1 MYSDS
6 IKKRQQ
12 ELLGVLFK
20 KASGRSE
27 ATFIKSAWPQPTGDQ
42 LDILRRTLTPEG
54 HAAVAQEEKV
64 KKERALEE
72 EYQRLVAEYKSNNP
86 NDKFTE
92 VTKSNLRRNAERNVK
107 DRSVQESYKQME
119 QARLRSMVAPSPSPS
134 APTKPSAEGA
144 VSLPKPKVDTPNPV
158 DVGEVDLEDVG
169 YDDSGIQ
176 FPGTPDIL
184 PLPRQTQTST
194 PTPTTEGNQT
204 STPTPTTEG
213 NQTPTP
219 TPTTEGNQTPTP
231 TPITEGNQ
239 TPATGAGEGTNTP
252 GGSQGGSENNGGGGT
267 TNQPP
272 AVRPE
277 LDWNKVLKGL
287 IEKLK
292 RHKITGIGGLGGFGL
307 GALIGGGGSFTD
319 RLLWAL
325 LGGGA
330 GTGLGYLVEKYLK

>member
-6 IKKRQQ
+6 IRERQQ
-12 ELLGVLFK
+12 ELLDVLFK

-27 ATFIKSAWPQPTGDQ
+27 ATFIKSAWPQPTGEQ

-54 HAAVAQEEKV
+54 HAAAAQEAKA
-64 KKERALEE
+64 KQERALNE
-72 EYQRLVAEYKSNNP
+72 EYQRLENDWKIKNP
-86 NDKFTE
+86 NAPLTP
-92 VTKSNLRRNAERNVK
+92 VTKGNLMRNAERNVK
-107 DRSVQESYKQME
+107 DRSVQESYKQIE
-119 QARLRSMVAPSPSPS
+119 QARLRSMGAFSPTPS
-134 APTKPSAEGA
+134 APTTTPAEPIIPSPEQ
-144 VSLPKPKVDTPNPV
+144 TPLSGEDIIIDDPTSGVEIPDPV
-158 DVGEVDLEDVG
+158 DVGEVEFEG
-169 YDDSGIQ
+169 DSD
-176 FPGTPDIL
+176 GTTTETPTE
-184 PLPRQTQTST
+184 PATQTPATTTPTQAPAEPTTQTPTST
-194 PTPTTEGNQT
+194 PTT
-204 STPTPTTEG
+204 TPTT
-213 NQTPTP
+213 TPVKPATP
-219 TPTTEGNQTPTP
+219 APA
-231 TPITEGNQ
+231 Q
-239 TPATGAGEGTNTP
+239 TPATPSTTPAGTP
-252 GGSQGGSENNGGGGT
+252 STPQGGSGNNGGGGT

-272 AVRPE
+272 AVHAE